1 MGVGL
6 WLMKM
11 KIVLPSLECWPH
23 MWDAKIYLETVYCE
37 EFWDFDLVGEKGSGG
52 ELGELFRP
60 FFLL

>member
-1 MGVGL
+1 
-6 WLMKM
+6 MKM

-52 ELGELFRP
+52 ELGEVLRP